1 MLRTRYLIIL
11 LIATLIIPACAPTS
25 RATELPIISET
36 PTALTPL
43 PTPTPAPRSLA
54 VCLGEEPNT
63 LYPYGSPNSAARSV
77 LSAIYDGPIDTVGYS
92 YEPIIL
98 EKIPNI
104 NDGDAQVS
112 SIPVKAGDQVVDVSG
127 NLVLLAAGTKV
138 RPSSC
143 RA

>member
-1 MLRTRYLIIL
+1 MR
-11 LIATLIIPACAPTS
+11 AMTS
-25 RATELPIISET
+25 GVSLGN
-36 PTALTPL
+36 
-43 PTPTPAPRSLA
+43 TPTPAPRSLN
-54 VCLGEEPNT
+54 VCLGSEPNT

-77 LSAIYDGPIDTVGYS
+77 LSAIYDGPIDIVEYG
-92 YEPIIL
+92 YEPSIL

-143 RA
+143 RAHGRAAAPNDKRPSFGSGCRSWPVGGAR